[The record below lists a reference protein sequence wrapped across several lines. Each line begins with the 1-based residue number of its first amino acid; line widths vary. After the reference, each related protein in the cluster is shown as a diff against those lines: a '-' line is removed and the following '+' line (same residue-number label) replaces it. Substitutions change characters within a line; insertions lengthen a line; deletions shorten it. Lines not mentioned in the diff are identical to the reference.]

1 MPPRERLVDRGR
13 RRGRRLL
20 GDVGAELREARVAA
34 GLTQATLGAA
44 VGVAASEISRIEN
57 GRRASVSIERL
68 AVAFAVLGMDLT
80 VRAYPVSSPL
90 RDAGHVALLQ
100 RLASRCSSS
109 WRWSVEVAV
118 DVPGDLRAWDASL
131 TGAGVRIGVE
141 AETRLRDIQALQRR
155 IDGKRRD
162 SRMDRVLLVVAD
174 TRSNRTAL
182 RAARIVL
189 ASSYPV
195 PSRDALADLAAGR
208 DPGGDAIV
216 VL

>member
-1 MPPRERLVDRGR
+1 
-13 RRGRRLL
+13 
-20 GDVGAELREARVAA
+20 
-34 GLTQATLGAA
+34 
-44 VGVAASEISRIEN
+44 
-57 GRRASVSIERL
+57 
-68 AVAFAVLGMDLT
+68 MDLT